1 MANKNLCINLIP
13 RQDVDGNIFYVGKL
27 KVDATLNF
35 KRGCAFLVFV
45 SEEGTEQ
52 LQISMM
58 DDKQED

>member
-35 KRGCAFLVFV
+35 KRGVAFLVFV